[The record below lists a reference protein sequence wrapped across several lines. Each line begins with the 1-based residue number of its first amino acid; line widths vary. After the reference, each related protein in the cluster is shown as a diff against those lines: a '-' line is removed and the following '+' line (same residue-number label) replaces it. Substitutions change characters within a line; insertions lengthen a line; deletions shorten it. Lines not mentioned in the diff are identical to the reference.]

1 METLV
6 IALGGNALLQ
16 RGAVLSA
23 ENQYKSIALIA
34 NAIGELAKKYRIA
47 IVHGNGPQV
56 GLLALQNL
64 NYRDVPPYPLDILVA
79 ETQGMIG
86 YMIAQQLSAH
96 HPEKSVST
104 LMTRILVDAHDA
116 AFHDPSKFIGPV
128 YAPQEQVALSQ
139 KYGWTMKL
147 DGEHLRRVVPSP
159 EPKRIIDIEAI
170 HTLLAKDHV
179 VICNGGGGIPMVATD
194 HGLQGVEAVID
205 KDLAAALLAEALNAD
220 HLVIL
225 TDADAVYTGWGT
237 PNQRAIRAATPQE
250 LAPLAVPDGSMGPKI
265 MAVSRFVERSGKP
278 AHIGALKDIEAV
290 LNGSAGTLIHP
301 KS

>member
-34 NAIGELAKKYRIA
+34 DAIGELAKKYRIA

-86 YMIAQQLSAH
+86 YMLAQKLSAS
-96 HPEKSVST
+96 HPEQAVST
-104 LMTRILVDAHDA
+104 LMTRILVDGDDE
-116 AFHDPSKFIGPV
+116 AFQQPTKFIGPV
-128 YAPQEQVALSQ
+128 YAPKEETHLRQQ
-139 KYGWTMKL
+139 YGWTMKM

-159 EPKRIIDIEAI
+159 EPKQILDIEAV
-170 HTLLAKDHV
+170 HALLAKNQV
-179 VICNGGGGIPMVATD
+179 VICSGGGGIPMVATEQ
-194 HGLQGVEAVID
+194 GLQGVEAVID
-205 KDLAAALLAEALNAD
+205 KDLAAALLAEALDAD

-237 PNQRAIRAATPQE
+237 PSQQAIRSATPQQ

-265 MAVSRFVERSGKP
+265 MAVSRFVERSGKE
-278 AHIGALKDIEAV
+278 AHIGALKDIDAV

-301 KS
+301 AR